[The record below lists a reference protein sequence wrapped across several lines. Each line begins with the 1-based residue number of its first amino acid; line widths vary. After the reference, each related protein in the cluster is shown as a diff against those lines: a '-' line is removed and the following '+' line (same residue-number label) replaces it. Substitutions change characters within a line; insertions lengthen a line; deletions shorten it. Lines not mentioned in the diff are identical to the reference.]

1 MGFFPLLNFLPSYF
15 LALLLK
21 SFLPFVSF
29 ALFCG
34 YPNSIMNRFSDDPAL
49 QQFEKIEVARQQTA
63 RLKDPQ
69 ITLSHGSGGKASR
82 NLIEA
87 LIAPAFAN
95 PLLDK
100 LDDSAVFEVNGVRLA
115 LTTDS
120 YVVSPIF
127 FPGGDIGELAVNGT
141 VNDLAVSGAEPLY
154 LTAGFILEEGFPM
167 EDLKRI
173 VASMARAAA
182 HAGVTIVTG
191 DTKVVSRGQADKIFI
206 NTAGVGVLRRAVN
219 ISAAN
224 AQPGDKVILSGCIGD
239 HGVTILAARGELE
252 LEADFQSD
260 TAPLN
265 SLVKAMLDVTA
276 EIHCLKD
283 PTRGGVATA
292 LNEIAATSGV
302 TIAIQERSIPI
313 RDETRGACEILGIDP
328 LYMANEGK
336 LLAVVPP
343 EVAAAVVAAMRQHP
357 LGQGARII
365 GEVWAEPKGLVFL
378 QTEIGGNR
386 VVDMLV
392 GDPLPRIC

>member
-1 MGFFPLLNFLPSYF
+1 MSNYSPDKILS
-15 LALLLK
+15 
-21 SFLPFVSF
+21 
-29 ALFCG
+29 
-34 YPNSIMNRFSDDPAL
+34 
-49 QQFEKIEVARQQTA
+49 QFEKIETVRHHPA
-63 RLKDPQ
+63 RLKDTQ
-69 ITLSHGSGGKASR
+69 ITLSHGSGGKATH

-87 LIAPAFAN
+87 LFAQAFAN

-100 LDDSAVFEVNGVRLA
+100 LDDGAVFAVDAGRMA

-127 FPGGDIGELAVNGT
+127 FTGGDIGDLAVNGT
-141 VNDLAVSGAEPLY
+141 VNDLAMCGAEPLY
-154 LTAGFILEEGFPM
+154 LSAGFILEEGFPVA
-167 EDLKRI
+167 DLQRI
-173 VASMARAAA
+173 VASMAAAA
-182 HAGVTIVTG
+182 QRAGVRIVTG
-191 DTKVVSRGQADKIFI
+191 DTKVVNRGKADQIFI
-206 NTAGVGVLRRAVN
+206 NTAGVGVMRRDVN
-219 ISAAN
+219 VSAAS
-224 AQPGDKVILSGCIGD
+224 ARAGDKVILSGYIGD

-252 LEADFQSD
+252 LEADFRSD
-260 TAPLN
+260 TAPLHE
-265 SLVKAMLDVTA
+265 LTAAMFSVTT

-292 LNEIAATSGV
+292 LNEIAKASDV
-302 TIAIQERSIPI
+302 TIAIVENAIPV
-313 RDETRGACEILGIDP
+313 RAETRGACEILGIDP

-343 EVAAAVVAAMRQHP
+343 GHADAIVAAMRAHP
-357 LGQGARII
+357 LGADARII